1 MFSLVQMWGIWG
13 NGPCLPHSYYS
24 MPWVL
29 PALQSFPCV
38 PLHLYKSPRW
48 NGGEERT
55 GGCEQACL
63 LSTCPLPAFWA
74 TQVSSSFCPSPPH
87 AARPVSWR
95 YWSLPQPAGRRR
107 TLGDLYAISWRQ
119 GAYLGVF
126 LPIRCSEP
134 DPASA
139 CIPLLQDCLCL
150 LHVKNGDL
158 VCTMCVSACMFG
170 RREPG
175 VFLDL
180 GP

>member
-1 MFSLVQMWGIWG
+1 MALHSSSGLILRNLVLLRQLGLGRDTELIAPKWEHVLGAAFA
-13 NGPCLPHSYYS
+13 SR
-24 MPWVL
+24 PWKC
-29 PALQSFPCV
+29 F
-38 PLHLYKSPRW
+38 
-48 NGGEERT
+48 
-55 GGCEQACL
+55 L
-63 LSTCPLPAFWA
+63 LT
-74 TQVSSSFCPSPPH
+74 SSFCPSPPH

-95 YWSLPQPAGRRR
+95 YWSLPQPAGRRQ

-175 VFLDL
+175 VFLDR